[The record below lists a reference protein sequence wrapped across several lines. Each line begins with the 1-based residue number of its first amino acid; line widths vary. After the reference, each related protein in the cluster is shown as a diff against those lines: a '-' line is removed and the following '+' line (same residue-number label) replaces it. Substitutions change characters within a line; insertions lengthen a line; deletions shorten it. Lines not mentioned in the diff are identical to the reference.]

1 MAHIHLPDGAFTIE
15 WVAVW
20 WAILLL
26 VLITVLFRMRRKD
39 TSNLSGIAITAM
51 ITAVSFAIFQISLPL
66 LGGVH
71 LNLTPLVGILLGP
84 GLGIL
89 SVFIVNIFSSAI
101 GHGGWGLV
109 GANSLIN
116 SVEVSLSYLTF
127 RLLKGRFGTFSS
139 GVGAAWGGLLAGNIA
154 MIVVTVVSG
163 IQGSALTRSEIFS
176 NLILLAGVN
185 LFVAAFEGIVTGF
198 ALAYVKRL
206 RPDLLSN

>member
-1 MAHIHLPDGAFTIE
+1 LAHIHLPDGAFTIE

-51 ITAVSFAIFQISLPL
+51 ITAVSFATFQISLPL

-89 SVFIVNIFSSAI
+89 SVFIVNVFSSAI

-127 RLLKGRFGTFSS
+127 RLLNGRFGTFSS
-139 GVGAAWGGLLAGNIA
+139 GVGAALVGLLAGSIA
-154 MIVVTVVSG
+154 MIVVIVVSG

-185 LFVAAFEGIVTGF
+185 LFVAAIEGTVTGF